1 MRCAF
6 LLFILVLSAS
16 VVTAREPTEEELEKW
31 FNSDEPDM
39 EQQAIEVN
47 EGDLEFLPQLPS
59 RAVHHHHNT
68 IIITPRS
75 LYDGWVNLKQ
85 CHENLDQIGLAQVVF
100 RKDRA
105 RKLKVRFAENI
116 GRAWVEGPSI
126 QLKDVGKGARLCLEL
141 ETRSLESLGD
151 GTFVIRN
158 GPYMR
163 RFLDGYYPMH
173 VSVDVIFASKVIQFL
188 SVTPEMQNG
197 FRVWHNDNSLHI
209 DSWFKGRLSTE
220 IHFFVKGSS

>member
-1 MRCAF
+1 MVRAF
-6 LLFILVLSAS
+6 LMFILALSAGTL
-16 VVTAREPTEEELEKW
+16 VAREPTDEELEKW
-31 FNSDEPDM
+31 FNSDAPDL
-39 EQQAIEVN
+39 EQQALDVN
-47 EGDLEFLPQLPS
+47 EGQLEFLPQLPAK
-59 RAVHHHHNT
+59 AVHHHHNT

-75 LYDGWVNLKQ
+75 LYDGWVQLKQ

-100 RKDRA
+100 RKGRV

-141 ETRSLESLGD
+141 ETRSLVNLGD
-151 GTFVIRN
+151 GTLMIRS
-158 GPYMR
+158 GPFMR

-173 VSVDVIFASKVIQFL
+173 VSLDVIYASKVIQFL
-188 SVTPEMQNG
+188 SVTPEMQKG

-209 DSWFKGRLSTE
+209 DSWFRGRLSTE
-220 IHFFVKGSS
+220 IHFMLKGSS